1 MRLFVLKW
9 VAVISFKEA
18 FQVEQNSFKK
28 GIVDGLPICV
38 GYFSVS
44 FAFGIFAVASGLTI
58 LQAFLISIT
67 NLTSAGQLAA
77 VPIICAGGGLIEL
90 AVSQLVINS
99 RYALMS
105 VSLSQKLSPSVRGV
119 HRFLVA
125 HGNTDEI
132 FAVSVSNRVPVGYK
146 YMYGLILTPVLG
158 WSAGTV
164 IGAAAGNI
172 LPAVVTTSLGVAIY
186 GMFVAII
193 VPQAKRDKAAA
204 MCVFISVILSC
215 AFKYIPVLNAVPSGF
230 VIIICAVLASIIMAV
245 VAPIKIETE
254 EVDENAVC

>member
-1 MRLFVLKW
+1 M
-9 VAVISFKEA
+9 
-18 FQVEQNSFKK
+18 EQNSFKK
-28 GIVDGLPICV
+28 GITDGLPICV

-44 FAFGIFAVASGLTI
+44 FAFGIFAVASGLTV
-58 LQAFLISIT
+58 LQALLISMT

-90 AVSQLVINS
+90 AISQLVINS

-105 VSLSQKLSPSVRGV
+105 VSLSQKLAPNVKGI

-125 HGNTDEI
+125 FGNTDEI
-132 FAVSVSNRVPVGYK
+132 FAVSVSNKGTVGYK

-164 IGAAAGNI
+164 IGAVAGNI

-186 GMFVAII
+186 GMFIAIV
-193 VPQAKRDKAAA
+193 VPQAKSDKAAA

-215 AFKYIPVLNAVPSGF
+215 AFKYIPVLNTVPSGF
-230 VIIICAVLASIIMAV
+230 VIIICAVAASVIMAL

-254 EVDENAVC
+254 EVEADAVH